1 MLHVSPT
8 TPFKLIESYV
18 GAKICTVVFH
28 LKFCS
33 RLFEECDE
41 HQDCFPAEC
50 RKRRNSRSFEVTCAH
65 NAHSSSGRLIGSY
78 RYPVDLQCHCHW
90 PWVNLK
96 DHFSYETSLQG
107 QSISWKIQYTVQKHT
122 VPAKLIKWL
131 LSILRSFK
139 FMQAVTSQTSGYI
152 LETIQYRRH
161 ITMVAGR
168 NFMWSVEK
176 HIL

>member
-1 MLHVSPT
+1 VPLPTALSGLKRHFSTKTTLLSNYIGNMLHVSPT

-65 NAHSSSGRLIGSY
+65 NAHSSSGRL
-78 RYPVDLQCHCHW
+78 
-90 PWVNLK
+90 
-96 DHFSYETSLQG
+96 
-107 QSISWKIQYTVQKHT
+107 
-122 VPAKLIKWL
+122 
-131 LSILRSFK
+131 
-139 FMQAVTSQTSGYI
+139 
-152 LETIQYRRH
+152 
-161 ITMVAGR
+161 
-168 NFMWSVEK
+168 
-176 HIL
+176 